1 MKYFWLFTFVIIICS
16 CKNKT
21 VDVPLLIA
29 EEDSLESFF
38 PVTDYLKGQLAIIKD
53 NPLNPLKIESFGK
66 KSDSVYVKIEDL
78 DSLLDVFMHPVI
90 DTANLMNAYKQSR
103 FYDKTIDLYTLS
115 YEAKDPGKLKE
126 GLLNWVVYV
135 SPQNNMVNRVYLIKE
150 LPNKN
155 KLQLTWQSDK
165 QCTIVEVGQ
174 SIKNPDEN
182 AVVKQTQIIWKF

>member
-1 MKYFWLFTFVIIICS
+1 MKYFWLLTFVVIICS

-21 VDVPLLIA
+21 ANVPLLVA

-38 PVTDYLKGQLAIIKD
+38 PVTEYLKGQVAIIKS
-53 NPLNPLKIESFGK
+53 NPLNPLKIERVSG
-66 KSDSVYVKIEDL
+66 KSDSVYVKLEEL
-78 DSLLDVFMHPVI
+78 DSLFDVFLHPVI
-90 DTANLMNAYKQSR
+90 DTVNLMNAYKQSR

-115 YEAKDPGKLKE
+115 YEAKNPGKLKE
-126 GLLNWVVYV
+126 GLLSWVVYV

-165 QCTIVEVGQ
+165 QCTMVEVGR
-174 SIKNPDEN
+174 STKHPDEN
-182 AVVKQTQIIWKF
+182 AVVKETQIIWKF